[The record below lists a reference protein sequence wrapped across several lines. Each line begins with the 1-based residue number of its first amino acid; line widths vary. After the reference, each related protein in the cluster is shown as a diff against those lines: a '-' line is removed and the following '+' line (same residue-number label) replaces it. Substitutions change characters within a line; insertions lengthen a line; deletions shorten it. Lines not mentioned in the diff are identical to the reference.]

1 MNFNDSFPRRVAA
14 ARNSLGL
21 TQSELAKKVGVVT
34 RQIAA
39 YEGGEARPRINA
51 LNNLAAAL
59 GTTAEWLA
67 SGVGEAP
74 DIAKVRATITLPL
87 IPLIT
92 FTQAAN
98 LSSDDDIVGYDY
110 IPAPKLASE
119 STFALKI
126 EGHSMQSDR
135 GISFPEGSIVIFD
148 PDLEAHHNDFV
159 LCKLDGYS
167 EITFKRLIKD
177 QGQLYLAPLNEMFQ
191 IIPIGNHCTIIGV
204 AIQSIYDLTKYVHEN
219 ARMGNPP
226 DWMSTISEKLP
237 DYLDEQPSLFDSP
250 DKLINEQKK
259 EKPITNK
266 EITQRLNKIESMLEQ
281 LLNKK

>member
-59 GTTAEWLA
+59 GTTPEWLA

-74 DIAKVRATITLPL
+74 DIAKVRSTITLPL
-87 IPLIT
+87 IPVIT
-92 FTQAAN
+92 FAQAAN
-98 LSSDDDIVGYDY
+98 LTSDYDIMGYDY
-110 IPAPKLASE
+110 IPAPMIASD
-119 STFALKI
+119 SAFALKI

-148 PDLEAHHNDFV
+148 PSLEAHHNDFV
-159 LCKLDGYS
+159 LCKLDTYS

-177 QGQLYLAPLNEMFQ
+177 QGELYLAPLNERYQ
-191 IIPIGNHCTIIGV
+191 IIPIGNNCTIIGV

-219 ARMGNPP
+219 ARMGTTP
-226 DWMSTISEKLP
+226 DWMSTISERLP

-250 DKLINEQKK
+250 DKLIDEQKK

-266 EITQRLNKIESMLEQ
+266 KIAQRLNKIESMLEQ
-281 LLNKK
+281 LLSKK